1 MSETLPQPEETP
13 MTSERYNE
21 IYDIRWDWLENQ
33 SSQPGETRSS
43 TFLEKVIEDTMEDR
57 FGYDIEDEDRSDLDP
72 KLLEKFMADTGISL
86 SELQRWLKKRDA
98 ITEELDRPAKRAS
111 KYKDN

>member
-1 MSETLPQPEETP
+1 
-13 MTSERYNE
+13 
-21 IYDIRWDWLENQ
+21 
-33 SSQPGETRSS
+33 
-43 TFLEKVIEDTMEDR
+43 
-57 FGYDIEDEDRSDLDP
+57 
-72 KLLEKFMADTGISL
+72 MADTGISL